1 MNRRLHQHYFPLT
14 VPFPERLAN
23 WRQIISYGKARVKRG
38 NPVSKVL
45 YQIPAPA
52 AAGRKIAFLADAH
65 FRGTPADFRIAESA
79 AEAIAAFEPDV
90 LLTGG
95 DLVADG
101 CDVRH
106 LPDLLKILAEAAP
119 VRLAVPGNW
128 ERGKFWMP
136 ISLWNKLFE
145 QAGFQFLC
153 NQSWRDDTLY
163 VYGCD
168 DVGRGTPRLPGVW
181 PSRQTVILLAHNPD
195 TVIALDNGDAF
206 DGVRLACCGHTHGG
220 QVRLPFI
227 GPLFTPSRYNCR
239 FAYGEFRRRKTDT
252 RMIVTSGLGNLS
264 LPWRFR
270 CRREVVFI
278 RFTGC

>member
-14 VPFPERLAN
+14 VPHPERLVN
-23 WRQIISYGKARVKRG
+23 WRQTVSYSRARVEAG

-45 YQIPAPA
+45 YKIPAPA
-52 AAGRKIAFLADAH
+52 AAGKKIAFLADVH
-65 FRGTPADFRIAESA
+65 FRGAPADFRVAESA
-79 AEAIAAFEPDV
+79 AAAIASFQPDL

-101 CDVRH
+101 CDVGR
-106 LPDLLKILAEAAP
+106 LPELLKILAGTAP

-128 ERGKFWMP
+128 ERGKEWIP

-145 QAGFQFLC
+145 QGGFRFLC
-153 NQSWRDDTLY
+153 NQSWRDDAFY

-168 DVGRGTPRLPGVW
+168 DLARGTPRLPGLW
-181 PSRQTVILLAHNPD
+181 PAHQTVILLAHNPD
-195 TVIALDNGDAF
+195 TVIALDAGDAY
-206 DGVRLACCGHTHGG
+206 DGVRLVCCGHTHGG
-220 QVRLPFI
+220 QVRLP
-227 GPLFTPSRYNCR
+227 GVGSLFTPSRYGCR
-239 FAYGEFRRRKTDT
+239 FDYGEFRRRKTGT

-278 RFTGC
+278 RFTGR

>member
-1 MNRRLHQHYFPLT
+1 MVHLLKNSLLLVLLSCLCLT
-14 VPFPERLAN
+14 SALAN
-23 WRQIISYGKARVKRG
+23 DTAGQLEKPYWQDIQVISVNKEAPRSSFMTYGDRATALTARYENSPYYQLLNGTWKFYFVDSYRQ
-38 NPVSKVL
+38 L
-45 YQIPAPA
+45 PAGITDPSTDTSNW
-52 AAGRKIAFLADAH
+52 ADI
-65 FRGTPADFRIAESA
+65 T
-79 AEAIAAFEPDV
+79 
-90 LLTGG
+90 
-95 DLVADG
+95 
-101 CDVRH
+101 
-106 LPDLLKILAEAAP
+106 
-119 VRLAVPGNW
+119 VPGNW